1 MKEFMKDFK
10 TMLPFYLVIAFYC
23 IVHFIIHGWYPV
35 FTLLLAPFIGF
46 ALVTYIKKRI
56 KSRKQ
61 F

>member
-1 MKEFMKDFK
+1 MKDFMKDFK
-10 TMLPFYLVIAFYC
+10 LTLPFYLVIAFYC
-23 IVHFIIHGWYPV
+23 VVHFCIHQWYPV

-56 KSRKQ
+56 KNRKQ